1 MTRGGE
7 RRAGRPLALTVAG
20 VAAVVVVAFAGA
32 CSGGAPKPRQSV
44 DRPRPGAAGVGDPY
58 LPKAGNGGIDVR
70 HYGLALRYDSGRIDA
85 TATLRMTA
93 TQALSRFDLDLQGL
107 RVTGVR
113 VNGTP
118 ARHSLG
124 GGELRITP
132 ARPIANGAAF
142 TTEVAYGGTPKPLN
156 ENGLG
161 SSGWIPT
168 SDGAFVAGEPDGSR
182 TWFPSNDHPSDK
194 ATYDVAV
201 TVPKGRT
208 ALSNGILDSTRRA
221 GGHTTFTWHEKHPMA
236 TYLATATIGRFHLR
250 RGKTAAGIPVL
261 AAADSKDDG
270 GLTRLYTDTAKI
282 TDAWAKEFG
291 PYPFAATGGVTDIV
305 HGADYALENQ
315 TKPLYGMPATAPVI
329 AHELAHQWFGDS
341 VTPRTWRDIWL
352 NEGFATY
359 AEWLWHQRSGG
370 PPVDS
375 AFDTAYATPAGD
387 ELWQVPPGDPGLTHL
402 FGVSVYNRGAMTLVA
417 LREKIGATAFRR
429 LLRTWARQ
437 HRYGNATT
445 GDFTRL
451 AAKVAGRDLTR
462 FFHAWLYQRG
472 KPRSW

>member
-1 MTRGGE
+1 MSRSGR
-7 RRAGRPLALTVAG
+7 RRAGRWLAPA
-20 VAAVVVVAFAGA
+20 VAALVVLAGA
-32 CSGGAPKPRQSV
+32 CSGEAPKPRQPAE
-44 DRPRPGAAGVGDPY
+44 RPRPGAAGVGDPY
-58 LPKAGNGGIDVR
+58 LPKAGNGGTDVR
-70 HYGLALRYDSGRIDA
+70 HYGLAVRYHGGRIDA

-107 RVTGVR
+107 RVSRVR
-113 VNGTP
+113 VDGAP
-118 ARHSLG
+118 ARHTLG
-124 GGELRITP
+124 GGELRVTP
-132 ARPIANGAAF
+132 ARPIADGAAF
-142 TTEVAYGGTPKPLN
+142 TTEVTYGGTPRPLD

-161 SSGWIPT
+161 RSGWIPT
-168 SDGAFVAGEPDGSR
+168 KDGAFVASEPAGSR

-194 ATYDVAV
+194 ATYDIAV

-208 ALSNGILDSTRRA
+208 ALSNGVLVSTRHS

-236 TYLATATIGRFHLR
+236 TYLATATIGRFTLK
-250 RGKTAAGIPVL
+250 RGRTAAGIPVL
-261 AAADSKDDG
+261 AAADSEDAG
-270 GLTRLYTDTAKI
+270 GLGRLYADTAKI

-291 PYPFAATGGVTDIV
+291 PYPFAATGGITDV
-305 HGADYALENQ
+305 VQGADYALENQ
-315 TKPLYGMPATAPVI
+315 TKPLYGMRASTPVI

-359 AEWLWHQRSGG
+359 AEWLWTERSGG
-370 PPVDS
+370 PPVTR
-375 AFDTAYATPAGD
+375 AFDSAYATPDDD
-387 ELWQVPPGDPGLTHL
+387 ELWQVPPGDPGVRDL

-417 LREKIGATAFRR
+417 LREKIGPTAFRR

-437 HRYGNATT
+437 HRYGNVTT
-445 GDFTRL
+445 KDFTRL
-451 AAKVAGRDLTR
+451 AAKFAGRDLTR